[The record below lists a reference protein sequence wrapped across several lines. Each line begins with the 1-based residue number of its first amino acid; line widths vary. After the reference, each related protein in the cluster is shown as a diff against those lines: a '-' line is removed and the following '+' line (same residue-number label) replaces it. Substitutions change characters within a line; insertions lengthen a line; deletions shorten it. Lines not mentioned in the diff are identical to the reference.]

1 MPSVYRVGVTWNG
14 FQGSP
19 GYTRFSWQELTSDTN
34 RNAAGAAVRQ
44 FFFALA
50 AHFSTGWTISVDSE
64 IQEFDMG
71 TGQLLGAVAM
81 PTVPSPV
88 TGTTPPSA
96 FAGGSGYSVSW
107 RTGEIFNGRRVQG
120 RSFIVPAIGVFETN
134 GTLTSS
140 AIATATAAGN
150 ALIASGIN
158 GFSIWAKLMTKD
170 SPPVQIGG
178 ALYAVGSCIVKDA
191 ASQLRTRRN

>member
-1 MPSVYRVGVTWNG
+1 MPSVYRVGATWNG

-19 GYTRFSWQELTSDTN
+19 GYTRFSWQELSSDTN
-34 RNAAGAAVRQ
+34 RNAAGAAIRQ
-44 FFFALA
+44 FFFAQA
-50 AHFSTGWTISVDSE
+50 AHFLTTWTITIDAE

-71 TGQLLGAVAM
+71 TGQLIGAAAM

-88 TGTTPPSA
+88 AGTHSTA
-96 FAGGSGYSVSW
+96 AYAGGSGYSVGW

-120 RSFIVPAIGVFETN
+120 RSFIVPAVDVYESN
-134 GTLTSS
+134 GTMTST

-178 ALYAVGSCIVKDA
+178 ALYAVSSCIVKDQ
-191 ASQLRTRRN
+191 ASQLRTRRT

>member
-19 GYTRFSWQELTSDTN
+19 GYTRFSYQELSSDAN

-50 AHFSTGWTISVDSE
+50 GHFLTSWTISVDAE

-71 TGQLLGAVAM
+71 TGQLIGAAAM

-88 TGTTPPSA
+88 TGTAAAAPY
-96 FAGGSGYSVSW
+96 AGGSGYSVGW

-120 RSFIVPAIGVFETN
+120 RSFIVPAVNVYESN
-134 GTLTSS
+134 GTLSS
-140 AIATATAAGN
+140 SVIATATAAAN
-150 ALIASGIN
+150 ALIASSIN

-178 ALYAVGSCIVKDA
+178 ALYAVSSCIVKDQ
-191 ASQLRTRRN
+191 ASQLRTRRT